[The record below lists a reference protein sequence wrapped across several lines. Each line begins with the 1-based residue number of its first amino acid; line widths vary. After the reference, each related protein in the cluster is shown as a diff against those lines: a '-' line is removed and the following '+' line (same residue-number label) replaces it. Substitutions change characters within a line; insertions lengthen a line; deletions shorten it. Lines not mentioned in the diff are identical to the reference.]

1 MYEPRAA
8 LADTHD
14 LNQGDIL
21 TGVLRPMTVAAG
33 NFVLRDGG
41 KVKYPASPKSLEN
54 SDPNLRLMHEVRVEN
69 HCIVVSN
76 SCDNTLDYPIF
87 LAPIRLFVFPQGC
100 DTPQTQWRV
109 ISEAATG
116 TANPKFFYLTAAPE
130 FNLPRS
136 EVQLNL
142 IFPVLHSYLE
152 RCVREAGTV
161 RVCGLKPEA
170 QRHLQWTIAAL
181 FGRNPREDQDWPSRE
196 DLQLKVAWLE
206 DQIAAGSR
214 HQEEYKAEL
223 TAIKARLGFAR

>member
-21 TGVLRPMTVAAG
+21 SGVLRPATVTEG

-41 KVKYPASPKSLEN
+41 KVRYPAPPKSLEN
-54 SDPNLRLMHEVRVEN
+54 SDPNLRLMHEVRVESR
-69 HCIVVSN
+69 CMVVSN

-87 LAPIRLFVFPQGC
+87 LAPIRPFAFPQGC
-100 DTPQTQWRV
+100 DTPQAQWRV

-116 TANPKFFYLTAAPE
+116 TANPKFFYLTEAPE
-130 FNLPRS
+130 FKLPRS

-142 IFPVLHSYLE
+142 IFTVLHSYLG

-170 QRHLQWTIAAL
+170 QRHLQWTIAAF

-196 DLQLKVAWLE
+196 DLKLKVAWLE

-214 HQEEYKAEL
+214 HQSEYKEEL
-223 TAIKARLGFAR
+223 TAIKARLGL